1 MKTKTKMNN
10 MNNKLNEKKKMR
22 KFNTFY
28 YVKRL
33 VNIDNTNGLNVSYE
47 DMVLEIFFT
56 PDECYNYLIKHVT
69 DLKDVLYDYIN
80 KTDFISKI
88 NYLKDKLTEINK
100 YFSDGI
106 IFKYD
111 FFENDYFEDDSSKEA
126 RKMFYKRLVTETNE
140 KDSFQID
147 ANTKAIV
154 NKDCIIKNY
163 QNLYGVDIVSIK
175 YDPNKINK

>member
-1 MKTKTKMNN
+1 MNN
-10 MNNKLNEKKKMR
+10 MNNKMNEKKKMR

-33 VNIDNTNGLNVSYE
+33 LKVDNTNGLNVSTE
-47 DMVLEIFFT
+47 DIVLEIFFT
-56 PDECYNYLIKHVT
+56 PDECYNYLIKHVP
-69 DLKDVLYDYIN
+69 DLKDVLHDYTN
-80 KTDFISKI
+80 KVDFISKI
-88 NYLKDKLTEINK
+88 NYLKGKLKEINN
-100 YFSDGI
+100 YFSDDI

-111 FFENDYFEDDSSKEA
+111 FFENDSFEDDSSIEA
-126 RKMFYKRLVTETNE
+126 RKMFYKRLVTTTNE

-163 QNLYGVDIVSIK
+163 QNLYGIDIVSIK
-175 YDPNKINK
+175 YDSTKINK

>member
-1 MKTKTKMNN
+1 MNN
-10 MNNKLNEKKKMR
+10 MNNKINEKKKIR

-33 VNIDNTNGLNVSYE
+33 LKLDNTNGLNVSTE
-47 DMVLEIFFT
+47 DIVLEIFFT
-56 PDECYNYLIKHVT
+56 PDECYNYLIKHVP
-69 DLKDVLYDYIN
+69 DLKDVLDDYTN

-88 NYLKDKLTEINK
+88 NYLKGKLKEINN
-100 YFSDGI
+100 YFSGDI

-111 FFENDYFEDDSSKEA
+111 FFENDSFEDNSSIEA

-163 QNLYGVDIVSIK
+163 QNLYGIDIVSIK
-175 YDPNKINK
+175 YDSTKINK

>member
-1 MKTKTKMNN
+1 MKMNN
-10 MNNKLNEKKKMR
+10 MNNKIKEKKKMR

-33 VNIDNTNGLNVSYE
+33 VKVDNTNGLNVSYE
-47 DMVLEIFFT
+47 DMVLDIFFT
-56 PDECYNYLIKHVT
+56 PDECYNYLIKQVP

-80 KTDFISKI
+80 KTYFISKI
-88 NYLKDKLTEINK
+88 NYMKGKLTEINK

-111 FFENDYFEDDSSKEA
+111 FFENDSFEDDSSKEA

>member
-1 MKTKTKMNN
+1 MNN
-10 MNNKLNEKKKMR
+10 MNNKINENKKMR

-28 YVKRL
+28 YVNRI
-33 VNIDNTNGLNVSYE
+33 VNVDNTNGLNVTTV
-47 DMVLEIFFT
+47 DVVQEIFLS
-56 PDECYNYLIKHVT
+56 PDKCYNYLIKQISE
-69 DLKDVLYDYIN
+69 LKDVLWEYNN

-88 NYLKDKLTEINK
+88 NYLKDKLKEINN
-100 YFSDGI
+100 YFPDNI

-111 FFENDYFEDDSSKEA
+111 FFENDKSGAAGRE
-126 RKMFYKRLVTETNE
+126 FYMKLVMKTNE
-140 KDSFQID
+140 NGSMRID

-154 NKDCIIKNY
+154 NKDCIFKNY